1 MDWRLRL
8 RLRLKRELL
17 RLAQYNPQNFTS
29 IQTSERKALVNAE
42 KIKNYSN
49 SYSRIVFDPRSQSFK
64 GHFFNERDV
73 YRLKNIIVEPRQG
86 VMYSENGQLISES
99 TYWTTSGFYE
109 SYPWNPKPRLIR
121 KTIKVDELICLSS
134 NAFGHWMIEDLGSF
148 LYLIESFPNAK
159 ILVSKHHPK
168 FVSDLIKLID
178 KEIIYSDGPVKVSS
192 ILMVTRQNDGG
203 WMHDKDLEILK
214 KFQEG
219 LPIRSDSSYSRIY
232 ATRKNLR
239 RSPQNEHQIE
249 ALFEEFSFKVLNLG
263 NLDFIDEINIM
274 TNVQILAGIHG
285 SWWTNAI
292 WMKNDT
298 RVIDIVNEN
307 YWTEYSHRVCSLNKI
322 KYDYFK
328 YSGEFKKQINISN
341 LQEYLSTILIK

>member
-1 MDWRLRL
+1 
-8 RLRLKRELL
+8 
-17 RLAQYNPQNFTS
+17 
-29 IQTSERKALVNAE
+29 
-42 KIKNYSN
+42 
-49 SYSRIVFDPRSQSFK
+49 
-64 GHFFNERDV
+64 
-73 YRLKNIIVEPRQG
+73 
-86 VMYSENGQLISES
+86 
-99 TYWTTSGFYE
+99 
-109 SYPWNPKPRLIR
+109 
-121 KTIKVDELICLSS
+121 
-134 NAFGHWMIEDLGSF
+134 MIEDLGSF

-168 FVSDLIKLID
+168 FVSDLIELID
-178 KEIIYSDGPVKVSS
+178 KEVIYSDGPVKVSS
-192 ILMVTRQNDGG
+192 IMMVTRQNDGG
-203 WMHDKDLEILK
+203 WMHDRDLEMLK

-219 LPIRSDSSYSRIY
+219 LPIRSGSSYNRIY

-249 ALFEEFSFKVLNLG
+249 ALFEEFSFKVLDLG

-292 WMKNDT
+292 WMKSDT
-298 RVIDIVNEN
+298 KVIDIVNEN
-307 YWTEYSHRVCSLNKI
+307 YWTEYAHRVCSLNKI

-341 LQEYLSTILIK
+341 LRKYLSTILIK